1 MTAAVGGS
9 TDAPLFDTAVMVLID
24 SLTPGPVVRALLAA
38 GTLAAKFGATVGAH
52 VAGTTIPA
60 PSFSNVFYKPVTDR
74 RIEDPLSFQREHVE
88 RKLVILTDQQL
99 GASLGDDLKCVAR
112 CIVSVSTGLDR
123 FGARI
128 PETEYSLLLYSGLL
142 DLIGRHGHAPRP
154 FGGNQI
160 SHACGMAVFTAIAA
174 GVTAA
179 HRQHFLVSAVDV
191 GAWIN
196 WKGVLAQAITG
207 QPISREGGRGP
218 WPILACTDGFLAV
231 IYEERDW
238 PRLVDAIG
246 DDRLTHL
253 RMANTLERLPQLE
266 KIWEIVEQWT
276 SRRSRQEA
284 FKILQKQGIPVGMVI
299 SAPELLRDP
308 ELIGSGFVR
317 APADTQP
324 TLAAPMRWNDIRF
337 DDMHG
342 NAPLQPRSAT
352 ANADQA
358 TAGSGPLHGIRVV
371 DCGII
376 TAGAAT
382 SAVLGDLGADII
394 KIESTRYADP
404 FRLWFGDDS
413 TAKTESSAFDCNNRG
428 KKGLG
433 LDLKTPEGRGIFLRL
448 VAQADVVVENF
459 RRGVM
464 DRLGLDYQALKAAN
478 PRIILASISANGSD
492 GEHRGISAYGSTLEA
507 LGGLA
512 WSTRDENGNPLISG
526 RNLNFPDQA
535 VALVAAGAIAAAVRK
550 ARCNGEGAHLDI
562 SQREV
567 TIFNSGDLVL
577 GGALAD
583 TQFEECFEARDAW
596 VAIQCAR
603 FKDKSSLAQCLGLH
617 ADDVPSIYRWMR
629 ERTASEIIP
638 RLESL
643 GIFGARVPRSDQLL
657 DAYMREEGPFCR
669 TTSGRLVRGIPFR
682 REGDDARELTD
693 APTLGQHTR
702 QILGE
707 LLSIPDYEIDRMANL
722 GIVDVQV
729 NDVPTHQQPA

>member
-1 MTAAVGGS
+1 M
-9 TDAPLFDTAVMVLID
+9 DAPFVDMAVMIAID
-24 SLTPGPVVRALLAA
+24 DQTPGPVARALLAA
-38 GTLAAKFGATVGAH
+38 GTLAAKFGAAVGAY
-52 VAGTTIPA
+52 VAGTAIP
-60 PSFSNVFYKPVTDR
+60 PRGFSNIYYKPVTDR
-74 RIEDPLSFQREHVE
+74 LINNPLFFHRENVE
-88 RKLVILTDQQL
+88 RSFVILTDRRL
-99 GASLGDDLKCVAR
+99 SLSLGDELRGAAC
-112 CIVSVSTGLDR
+112 CIVEVSSGLDR
-123 FGARI
+123 FGPNI
-128 PETEYSLLLYSGLL
+128 PDTEYSLLLYSGLL
-142 DLIGRHGHAPRP
+142 DLIGRHGHTPRP
-154 FGGNQI
+154 LGGNQI
-160 SHACGMAVFTAIAA
+160 SHACGMAVFAAIAA

-179 HRQHFLVSAVDV
+179 QAQHFMVKAVDV

-207 QPISREGGRGP
+207 QPISREGGSRGP

-238 PRLVDAIG
+238 PWLVDAIG
-246 DDRLTHL
+246 DDRLTPL
-253 RMANTLERLPQLE
+253 RMASTLERLPQLE
-266 KIWEIVEQWT
+266 RVWEIVEQWT

-284 FKILQKQGIPVGMVI
+284 FNILQQQGIPVGMVV

-308 ELIGSGFVR
+308 ELIGNGFVR
-317 APADTQP
+317 ARSDSPPA
-324 TLAAPMRWNDIRF
+324 LAAPMRWNGKRF
-337 DDMHG
+337 DDMHAK
-342 NAPLQPRSAT
+342 APQQPRGARAKT
-352 ANADQA
+352 DPAV
-358 TAGSGPLHGIRVV
+358 AGSGPLHGIRVI

-404 FRLWFGDDS
+404 FRLWFGDDCN
-413 TAKTESSAFDCNNRG
+413 AKTESSAFDCNNRG
-428 KKGLG
+428 KKGVG
-433 LDLKTPEGRGIFLRL
+433 IDLKTPEGRGIFLRL

-478 PRIILASISANGSD
+478 PRIVLASISANGSD

-550 ARCNGEGAHLDI
+550 AMRNGEGAHLDI

-567 TIFNSGDLVL
+567 TIFNSGDVVL
-577 GGALAD
+577 GGATAD
-583 TQFEECFEARDAW
+583 AQFAECFEAKDAW
-596 VAIQCAR
+596 VAIQSPR
-603 FKDKSSLAQCLGLH
+603 LKDIASLAQCLGLQAGDAH
-617 ADDVPSIYRWMR
+617 AIHCWMR
-629 ERTASEIIP
+629 ERTASEVISQ
-638 RLESL
+638 LEGL

-657 DAYMREEGPFCR
+657 DCYLLDGGAFCR
-669 TTSGRLVRGIPFR
+669 TISGKLVRGSPFR
-682 REGDDARELTD
+682 RDGDEARELQD

-707 LLSIPDYEIDRMANL
+707 LLSVPNNEIDRLASL
-722 GIVDVQV
+722 GNIDVQE
-729 NDVPTHQQPA
+729 NDAPDKQLRA